1 MVREKR
7 VRSGGFY
14 VRNPRTVINE
24 PRGPLLQQMRQDRI
38 QRTKRVW
45 TRQQPQR
52 ALATKAQSKA
62 GNGHEVTSQG
72 NVGRTYRCRC
82 KDTL

>member
-52 ALATKAQSKA
+52 ALATKAQSTA
-62 GNGHEVTSQG
+62 ENSHEDTSQG
-72 NVGRTYRCRC
+72 NVNRTYWCRST
-82 KDTL
+82 DTL